1 MSSNSILSTLIH
13 SGGAVLIFDGF
24 AGGSEGF
31 LLVGYIFGELDN
43 TLSVI
48 SKHQQEPQYTNLYE
62 SIPETRSVLHS
73 WRHKAQ
79 ESCLTLELK
88 LIYPL

>member
-1 MSSNSILSTLIH
+1 MSSNSIPSTLVY
-13 SGGAVLIFDGF
+13 SGGAVLTSDGF

-62 SIPETRSVLHS
+62 VF
-73 WRHKAQ
+73 
-79 ESCLTLELK
+79 LK
-88 LIYPL
+88 HAAFCTHGGIRLKKVV